1 MNDKPRRPWLWT
13 TVFTVIALAYLYPI
27 ALVVINSFKG
37 KVYIASEPFA
47 LPTADSFVGW
57 DNYLRGIE
65 LTDFI
70 SSFGWSLVITV
81 GATAL
86 ILTGTSMTAWWIVRM
101 DNRYAKTLYTS
112 FLFNLVVPFQMVMF
126 TLSWLADY
134 LGLNNPFG
142 LWIIYLGFGAG
153 LAVFIFT
160 GFVKGIPYEIEE
172 AATIDGCGPVR
183 TFFLIVVPILKPAM
197 ITVAILE
204 VMWLWN
210 DYLLPYLTLDLKH
223 YKTIPIAVQYL
234 KGGYGSVDMG
244 AMMGVLVLALIPVIV
259 FYLASQKH
267 IIRGVAAGAVKG

>member
-1 MNDKPRRPWLWT
+1 MNAQPRRPWLWT
-13 TVFTVIALAYLYPI
+13 LSFTVIALAYLYPL

-37 KVYIASEPFA
+37 KVYIADNPFS
-47 LPTADSFVGW
+47 LPTAESFVGW
-57 DNYLRGIE
+57 QNYIE
-65 LTDFI
+65 GVRKTDLI
-70 SSFGWSLVITV
+70 TSFGWSLVITV
-81 GATAL
+81 GSALL
-86 ILTGTSMTAWWIVRM
+86 ILAGTSMTAWWIVRM
-101 DNRYAKTLYTS
+101 DNRFAKTLYTS

-126 TLSWLADY
+126 TLSWLADS
-134 LGLNNPFG
+134 LGLSNPFG

-183 TFFLIVVPILKPAM
+183 TFFLIVLPVMKPAV

-210 DYLLPYLTLDLKH
+210 DYLLPYLTLDLKK
-223 YKTIPIAVQYL
+223 YMTIPISVQYL
-234 KGGYGSVDMG
+234 KGGYGAVDMG

-259 FYLASQKH
+259 FYLFSQKH
-267 IIRGVAAGAVKG
+267 IIQGVVAGAVKG